1 MLHAMQFYI
10 SERPR
15 GKMKYTVVKRILI
28 KACDSQMRLS
38 GWNGLKVKAMMVSVK
53 VNRLTLIPV
62 SAFQIVMELGLS
74 ITARRSRHA
83 SWGRYRRKE
92 HVMCSGTPL
101 RPRSGALNVGV
112 LPSTNQLGESPTM
125 VDLYGLKNESV

>member
-1 MLHAMQFYI
+1 MQYNSTSQNNLEGNDCFCLVVQTLKLQ
-10 SERPR
+10 RPLTQ
-15 GKMKYTVVKRILI
+15 KVLWVNFQDNK
-28 KACDSQMRLS
+28 DSQIRFS

-83 SWGRYRRKE
+83 SWGRYRGKI
-92 HVMCSGTPL
+92 
-101 RPRSGALNVGV
+101 
-112 LPSTNQLGESPTM
+112 
-125 VDLYGLKNESV
+125 